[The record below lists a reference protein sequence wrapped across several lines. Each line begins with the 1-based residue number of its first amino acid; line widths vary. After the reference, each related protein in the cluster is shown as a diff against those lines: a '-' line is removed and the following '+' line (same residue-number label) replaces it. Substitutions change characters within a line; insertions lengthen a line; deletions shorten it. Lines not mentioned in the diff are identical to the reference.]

1 MHTEQ
6 NDDDKLKNKGN
17 VWNIDTSPDIYAPEF
32 TNAPIKDRP
41 KVNSSRKNTQ
51 AEISII
57 WQVSIR
63 YSNQQS
69 VNQDEEEIAKN
80 NQ

>member
-41 KVNSSRKNTQ
+41 KVNSSRKQHTGRN
-51 AEISII
+51 
-57 WQVSIR
+57 
-63 YSNQQS
+63 
-69 VNQDEEEIAKN
+69 
-80 NQ
+80 